1 MAVKISRL
9 EIENVKRVRAVTL
22 EPDAN
27 GLTVIGGRNG
37 QGKTSVLDAIAW
49 ALGGNR
55 FRPTD
60 AQFDGSVLPPEIK
73 IRLSNGL
80 IVERKGKNSALTVT
94 DPQGVKAG
102 QTLLDSFVSAL
113 ALDLPRFMAAS
124 DAEKADTLL
133 RVIGVGDQLSA
144 LERAEKAA
152 YNERLTVG
160 RIADQKTKYAKEQ
173 PYYADT
179 PDAPVSAA
187 ELIRRQQ
194 DILAHNAENARK
206 RLKRE
211 QIASA
216 LEGQRRETARLEQ
229 ALTEAR
235 TREKQLESDLAIAE
249 DDTRDLADQST
260 EALEHDIEAID
271 EINRRVRANLDKE
284 KAEQDA
290 AEYRRQYN
298 LLSEQISAL
307 REQKRALLDGAD
319 LPLPGLT
326 VENGAL
332 RYRGKAWDCMS
343 GSEQLRAAT
352 AIVRRLNPECG
363 FVLMDRLEQMDAA
376 TLRDFGEW
384 LTNEGLQAIATRV
397 SEGSECTIIIED
409 GRAVGE
415 ENAPAR
421 KAWKAGEF

>member
-216 LEGQRRETARLEQ
+216 LERQRRETARLEQ

-409 GRAVGE
+409 GRAVGA

>member
-216 LEGQRRETARLEQ
+216 LEGHRRETARLEQ

-409 GRAVGE
+409 GRAVGA